1 MIRGST
7 IVPERIYTHILAV
20 NPEHPDPDC
29 IDRAAQALRQGQ
41 LVAFPTETVYGLGAH
56 AGDVA
61 AVRRVFEVKRRP
73 ASDPLIVHIAD
84 TSQLTDIAC
93 NIPDL
98 AWQLVQHFWPGP
110 LTLVLPRHERIV
122 AEVSAGLTTVAVRMP
137 QHPVAH
143 ALLRAA
149 CVPIAAP
156 SANLFA
162 RPSPTTAQHVL
173 EDLAGQIEL
182 VIDAGAT
189 TIGVESTVVDL
200 TGAVPVVL
208 RPGGITL
215 EALRAIVPGLA
226 WQARQVKLDH
236 ATGVAAPGM
245 FARHYAPRAEL
256 LLFVGESEAVVAQMY
271 ATGQRLTAEQK
282 QVGIL
287 APAEE
292 LADFA
297 DIAVHCVSLGSR
309 SDLTE
314 IAAHLFAGMR
324 ELDRRGVDVILV
336 RSFDQSGLGLA
347 IWDRLLRA
355 TEGKFIRVAAG

>member
-1 MIRGST
+1 M
-7 IVPERIYTHILAV
+7 VPERVHTHILAV
-20 NPEHPDPDC
+20 NPEHPDPDYIEC
-29 IDRAAQALRQGQ
+29 AAQALRQGQ

-56 AGDVA
+56 AGDAV

-84 TSQLTDIAC
+84 MSQLTDVAC
-93 NIPDL
+93 TIPDL

-110 LTLVLPRHERIV
+110 LTLVLPRHERIA

-137 QHPVAH
+137 RHPVAQ
-143 ALLRAA
+143 ALLSAVR
-149 CVPIAAP
+149 VPIAAP

-173 EDLAGQIEL
+173 DDLAGQIEL
-182 VIDAGAT
+182 VIDAGMT
-189 TIGVESTVVDL
+189 PIGVESTVVDL

-215 EALRAIVPGLA
+215 EALRAIVPGLV
-226 WQARQVKLDH
+226 WQARQVEFDH
-236 ATGVAAPGM
+236 PAGVVAPGM

-256 LLFVGESEAVVAQMY
+256 RLFVGEHETVLAQMY
-271 ATGQRLTAEQK
+271 ATGQGLIAEQK
-282 QVGIL
+282 RVGIL
-287 APAEE
+287 APVEE
-292 LADFA
+292 LAYFA
-297 DIAVHCVSLGSR
+297 DIAADHVSLGSR
-309 SDLTE
+309 SDLAE